1 MTSANPAPGP
11 TDLPAEVTL
20 ALPAARALVERANRA
35 LIITHVNPDG
45 DAIGSLLGLGL
56 ALRRAGKDVVVACA
70 DPVPEM
76 FRFLPS
82 AGEVVAVPEGDFDLV
97 AVVDVSEAARMGSVG
112 ARLPRRPD
120 VVIDHHVTNPGFGTL
135 NLIDA
140 AAASTAEL
148 ITELLPALGLELAS
162 DVAECLLTGLVS
174 DTLGFR
180 TSNTTIRSLALAQEL
195 IRAGAVLHTIYDQSL
210 HKRSFSAVRLWAEG
224 LATIQLKHHLVWARL
239 TLAARE
245 AAGYQG
251 LGDADLI
258 TVLTSV
264 READVALVFVERSD
278 GKVKVSW
285 RSIPGINV
293 AEIAAQFGGGGH
305 APAAGAEVAGTVDE
319 VEARVLAAT
328 RAALKAARREATAT
342 GGAAQGGA
350 DAARPVVAG

>member
-1 MTSANPAPGP
+1 MNRSPVTGPA
-11 TDLPAEVTL
+11 DLPAEVAQ
-20 ALPAARALVERANRA
+20 ALPAARALVDRASRA
-35 LIITHVNPDG
+35 LVISHVNPDG

-56 ALRRAGKDVVVACA
+56 ALRRAGKEVVLACA

-82 AGEVVAVPEGDFDLV
+82 AGEVVAAPQGDFDLV
-97 AVVDVSEAARMGSVG
+97 AVVDVSDAARMGSVG
-112 ARLPRRPD
+112 AALTRQPD
-120 VVIDHHVTNPGFGTL
+120 LVIDHHVTNPGFGAV

-140 AAASTAEL
+140 HAASTAEL
-148 ITELLPALGLELAS
+148 ITEILPALGLGLTS

-224 LATIQLKHHLVWARL
+224 LATIQMKHHLVWARL
-239 TLAARE
+239 PLAARQ

-264 READVALVFVERSD
+264 READIALIFVERTD

-285 RSIPGINV
+285 RSVPGVNV

-305 APAAGAEVAGTVDE
+305 APAAGAEIAGTLDE
-319 VEARVLAAT
+319 VEAQVIAAT
-328 RAALKAARREATAT
+328 RAALRAARRENSQANGTAESL
-342 GGAAQGGA
+342 GPAA
-350 DAARPVVAG
+350 AG